1 MILLLKSNAGYVE
14 NAKKQ
19 RLSQNDCVRSSPFVM
34 LYKHTHKLLFSLQHR
49 RLGSP
54 FGRAGTP

>member
-19 RLSQNDCVRSSPFVM
+19 RLSQNDCVRSSPFVV
-34 LYKHTHKLLFSLQHR
+34 LYKHTDKLLLTHP
-49 RLGSP
+49 SP
-54 FGRAGTP
+54 NDVMTSRA